1 MGILNFYPG
10 IGSLGLFL
18 GILLLFVTGN
28 HDTFFI
34 FGTGWE
40 TMSDDL
46 WGEIS
51 RLLQKW
57 EVPSLGAYFCCF
69 LNFL

>member
-34 FGTGWE
+34 SGTGWE

-57 EVPSLGAYFCCF
+57 EVPSLGAYF
-69 LNFL
+69 LLLS

>member
-1 MGILNFYPG
+1 MGILNFYHG

-18 GILLLFVTGN
+18 SILLLFVTGN
-28 HDTFFI
+28 HDTFVI
-34 FGTGWE
+34 SGIGWE

-57 EVPSLGAYFCCF
+57 EVPSLGA
-69 LNFL
+69 